1 MNILKKHSFIEST
14 IISTLSIIFIK
25 ILGMIYVIPFY
36 AIVGVQGSILYAYA
50 YNIYGLFLEIAT
62 AGIPN
67 AIGKII
73 NEFNTLNKQE
83 AKIRAFKI
91 GKRLLLFIAIT
102 SFLIMFIFAPELA
115 KMILGNL
122 KGGNTIE
129 QVAFV
134 IRAVSLSLLLFPF
147 LSVTRG
153 FFLGHK
159 IVYVS
164 SFSQVIEQIA
174 RVAFILGGSY
184 IALKV
189 FHLDLTHAVGIAVF
203 SAFVGGAF
211 SLLYVVTKL
220 RENKE
225 EFNLKE
231 EFKKKDNI
239 SNKEIIKKIFIYAIP
254 TVIIS
259 IAFSIYNNVDMILIL
274 RTMNHLGFEASE
286 VEFISTAISTWAP
299 KISIIV
305 TSIGLGMA
313 PGLVAA
319 MVEAHTLKNYEEVN
333 SKFNK
338 ALEITIL
345 ITIPMCIGISL
356 LSSSIWTIF
365 YGYNDFHQI
374 GSLILMVCIFS
385 PLFSNLY
392 TICNFTL
399 QSVNKFKMVYISAL
413 TGILVNALLD
423 VPLMLLLSK
432 IGLPPY
438 WGATLATII
447 GFSVTVIIATRVLKK
462 EFGFKYKGIFTM
474 LGKTIIPLI
483 LMITSVI
490 VLKFLIP
497 INVGNRM
504 SSIIYVGI
512 ISLIGALI
520 YFLVTYKIGLID
532 QVLGED
538 FLDKLKNRFKL
549 KKKVKES

>member
-1 MNILKKHSFIEST
+1 MKKHSFIETTFIST
-14 IISTLSIIFIK
+14 ICIIIVK

-36 AIVGVQGSILYAYA
+36 AIVKTEGAILYAYA

-73 NEFNTLNKQE
+73 NEFNTLNLQE
-83 AKIRAFKI
+83 AKIRTFKI
-91 GKRLLLFIAIT
+91 GKRLLIFIATI
-102 SFLIMFIFAPELA
+102 SFLIMFIFAPQIASL
-115 KMILGNL
+115 ILGNL
-122 KGGNTIE
+122 EGGSTIA

-134 IRAVSLSLLLFPF
+134 IRAVSFSLLLFPF

-159 IVYVS
+159 IVYITS
-164 SFSQVIEQIA
+164 ISQVIEQIA

-189 FHLDLTHAVGIAVF
+189 LKLDLTHTVGIAVF

-211 SLLYVVTKL
+211 SLLYVTRKL
-220 RENKE
+220 RKNQK
-225 EFNLKE
+225 EFNLTE
-231 EFKKKDNI
+231 EFKEKDKI
-239 SNKEIIKKIFIYAIP
+239 TNKEIIKKIFIYAIP

-274 RTMNHLGFEASE
+274 RTMNHLGFETGE

-319 MVEAHTLKNYEEVN
+319 MVEAFTLKNYEEVN
-333 SKFNK
+333 KKFNK

-345 ITIPMCIGISL
+345 ITIPMCVGISL
-356 LSSSIWTIF
+356 LSSAIWSIF
-365 YGYNDFHQI
+365 YGYNEFHQI
-374 GSLILMVCIFS
+374 GSIILMIGIFS

-399 QSVNKFKMVYISAL
+399 QSVNKFKMVYFSAI
-413 TGILVNALLD
+413 TGILVNGLLD
-423 VPLMLLLSK
+423 VPFMILFSK
-432 IGLPPY
+432 IGIPAYL
-438 WGATLATII
+438 GATLATIV
-447 GFSVTVIIATRVLKK
+447 GFTVTVIIATKVLKN
-462 EFGFKYKGIFTM
+462 EFNFTYKGILKT
-474 LGKTIIPLI
+474 LGKTLIPLTSMIIIVVI
-483 LMITSVI
+483 LK
-490 VLKFLIP
+490 LLIP
-497 INVGNRM
+497 INLNNRI

-520 YFLVTYKIGLID
+520 YFVIAYKLGLIN
-532 QVLGED
+532 QILGD
-538 FLDKLKNRFKL
+538 NFLNKIKNKFKI
-549 KKKVKES
+549 KKKAKV

>member
-1 MNILKKHSFIEST
+1 MKKHSFIEST
-14 IISTLSIIFIK
+14 VISTLSIIFIK

-36 AIVGVQGSILYAYA
+36 AIVGVQGAALYAYA

-73 NEFNTLNKQE
+73 NEYNTLNKQE
-83 AKIRAFKI
+83 AKVRAFKI
-91 GKRLLLFIAIT
+91 GKRLLLFIAVA
-102 SFLIMFIFAPELA
+102 SFLVMFIFAPELA
-115 KMILGNL
+115 KLILGDL
-122 KGGNTIE
+122 QGGNTIE

-134 IRAVSLSLLLFPF
+134 IRAVSFSLLLFPF

-164 SFSQVIEQIA
+164 SFSQVIEQVA
-174 RVAFILGGSY
+174 RVTFILGGSY

-189 FHLDLTHAVGIAVF
+189 LKLDLTHAVGISVF

-211 SLLYVVTKL
+211 SLLYVVAKL
-220 RENKE
+220 RKNKE

-231 EFKKKDNI
+231 DFKEKDNI
-239 SNKEIIKKIFIYAIP
+239 TNKEIIKKIFIYAIP

-259 IAFSIYNNVDMILIL
+259 IAFSIYNNIDMILIL
-274 RTMNHLGFEASE
+274 RTMDHLGFEAAE

-299 KISIIV
+299 KISIII

-319 MVEAHTLKNYEEVN
+319 MVEAYTLKNYKEVN
-333 SKFNK
+333 RKFNK
-338 ALEITIL
+338 ALEITIF
-345 ITIPMCIGISL
+345 ITIPMCVGISF
-356 LSSSIWTIF
+356 LSSAIWTIF
-365 YGYNDFHQI
+365 YGYNNFHNI
-374 GSLILMVCIFS
+374 GALVLMFGIFT

-399 QSVNKFKMVYISAL
+399 QSVNKFKMVYISAI
-413 TGILVNALLD
+413 TGIVINTLLD
-423 VPLMLLLSK
+423 VPLMLLFYKLG
-432 IGLPPY
+432 IPPY

-447 GFSVTVIIATRVLKK
+447 GFIVTVLIATKVLKK
-462 EFGFKYKGIFTM
+462 EFNFKYKGILTM
-474 LGKTIIPLI
+474 FGKTLIPLTAMIITVII
-483 LMITSVI
+483 LKI
-490 VLKFLIP
+490 LIP
-497 INVGNRM
+497 ININNRM

-512 ISLIGALI
+512 ISIVGALV
-520 YFLVTYKIGLID
+520 YFLIAYKMGLVD
-532 QVLGED
+532 QVLGTD
-538 FLDKLKNRFKL
+538 FLDKIKNKL
-549 KKKVKES
+549 KIKKKNQVAR